1 VSSYFRQLG
10 QPSLVDLKSGFLVF
24 LIALPLCLGISIAS
38 GFPPAAGILTA
49 IIGGMLSTFT
59 GGAKLTIKGPA
70 AGLIVIAIGSVMELG
85 QGDMQLG
92 YERTLAVGVAA
103 AIIQIVFSFI
113 RAATLGVI
121 MSPSV
126 VHGMLA
132 AIGVIIIAKQSYV
145 MMGVKPVSKEPLEL
159 LAQIPQNIGHS
170 NPYVLLLGIIS
181 LVILFMLPRLP
192 WKALKALPAQIW
204 VLLVTIPIALAMNIQ
219 SQHDYLFANQ
229 QYHLGPEYLVQLPA
243 SLLNIF
249 TFPDFSH
256 LLTAASIKYIIMFAL
271 IGTIESTLS
280 ALAVDSMDPNK
291 GSTHL
296 NKDLFATGLGN
307 LLSSLLGGLPMIS
320 EIVRSKANIDA
331 GAQSR
336 WSNFFHGAF
345 LLLFVALIPSLL
357 NQIPLAV
364 LAAML
369 VFTGARLASFSQL
382 LHIKKIGVDQLVLF
396 SSTLFVTLATD
407 LLVGVGVGILL
418 KLALHLLRG
427 VPFKSIFYPKIQSH
441 IKQRDLYITI
451 ESAATFSSILPLR
464 RTIQQGCHLVD
475 NVIINFSNSNLIDHT
490 FLSYLDT
497 LRQEW
502 PALNFRLE
510 GLGELRSLSQHP
522 HATKVKVY
530 S

>member
-1 VSSYFRQLG
+1 MSYSQQLG
-10 QPSLVDLKSGFLVF
+10 RPGLSDLKSGFLVF

-92 YERTLAVGVAA
+92 YERTLAVGVVAA
-103 AIIQIVFSFI
+103 LIQIIFSFI

-159 LAQIPQNIGHS
+159 LAQIPQSLSHS
-170 NPYVLLLGIIS
+170 NPYVLFLGLLS
-181 LVILFMLPRLP
+181 LVILFLLPRLP
-192 WKALKALPAQIW
+192 WKSVKALPAPIW
-204 VLLVTIPIALAMNIQ
+204 VLLVTIPVALLMEVHTA
-219 SQHDYLFANQ
+219 HDYSFASL
-229 QYHLGPEYLVQLPA
+229 QYHLGPEYLVQLPH
-243 SLLNIF
+243 SLLSIF
-249 TFPDFSH
+249 TFPDFSQ
-256 LLTAASIKYIIMFAL
+256 LLTLGSIKYIVMFAL

-291 GSTHL
+291 GSTNL

-307 LLSSLLGGLPMIS
+307 LFSSLLGGLPMIS
-320 EIVRSKANIDA
+320 EIVRSKANVDA

-345 LLLFVALIPSLL
+345 LLLFVALVPMLL

-382 LHIKKIGVDQLVLF
+382 MHIKKIGVDQLVLF
-396 SSTLFVTLATD
+396 STTLFVTLATD

-427 VPFKSIFYPKIQSH
+427 VPFKSIFYPKINSQL
-441 IKQRDLYITI
+441 KQRDLSIHI
-451 ESAATFSSILPLR
+451 DGAATFSSILPLR
-464 RTIQQGCHLVD
+464 RAIQQGCHSVE
-475 NVIINFSNSNLIDHT
+475 NVIINFSNSHLIDHT

-502 PALNFRLE
+502 PTLNFKLE
-510 GLGELRSLSQHP
+510 GLGELKSLSQHP